1 MNQTII
7 ITIVSLSGLGAVAAM
22 ILYVVARQFR
32 VETDPRIEEIE
43 DVLPATNC
51 GGCGQPGC
59 RAFAEALAQAADI
72 SDMHCPVGGNDVMKQ
87 VGQILGVEVKEKDP
101 YIAIVKCSGSFEHRK
116 KTNVYDG
123 APNCTVASMLYGGD
137 TGCAYG
143 CLGLGECVDAC
154 DFEAMYM
161 DEKTGLPVVIEDKCT
176 ACNACVKACPKDIME
191 LWPRGR
197 KNRRIFVACINEEK
211 GGVAKKHC
219 SVACTGC
226 EKCVDVCRYDS
237 VVVENNLAIIDPEK
251 CKLCKDCVEVCPSK
265 VIDMVNFPPA
275 KKDRPP
281 RKDRPDR
288 KLARKKAETVGAEAG
303 GVADAGVEK
312 AEVKTAGV
320 ESAEVKTAGVESAGV
335 ESAGVKVPEANASD
349 KPDPNAP
356 IPGLKAT
363 DTESSASNASE
374 PKAASKNMEEPDS
387 EKQDK
392 KDNPSENENK
402 A

>member
-32 VETDPRIEEIE
+32 VETDPRIDEIE
-43 DVLPATNC
+43 EVLPATNC

-59 RAFAEALAQAADI
+59 RAFAEALTQAADI

-101 YIAIVKCSGSFEHRK
+101 YIAVVKCSGSFEHRK

-154 DFEAMYM
+154 DFDAMYM

-211 GGVAKKHC
+211 GGIAKKYC

-265 VIDMVNFPPA
+265 VIDMVNFPP

-281 RKDRPDR
+281 REDRPDR
-288 KLARKKAETVGAEAG
+288 KLARKKAERVGVEAG
-303 GVADAGVEK
+303 GAEISEAKARAVDGGGIETPVKDGKAEAAGTDT
-312 AEVKTAGV
+312 AEVKNTNTPV
-320 ESAEVKTAGVESAGV
+320 SESKTSNLKGQ
-335 ESAGVKVPEANASD
+335 PSD
-349 KPDPNAP
+349 KTEPNPVTNNTKKQDPDQ
-356 IPGLKAT
+356 
-363 DTESSASNASE
+363 E
-374 PKAASKNMEEPDS
+374 
-387 EKQDK
+387 DK
-392 KDNPSENENK
+392 KDNSSEKENK

>member
-1 MNQTII
+1 M
-7 ITIVSLSGLGAVAAM
+7 
-22 ILYVVARQFR
+22 
-32 VETDPRIEEIE
+32 
-43 DVLPATNC
+43 PATNC

-72 SDMHCPVGGNDVMKQ
+72 SEMHCPVGGNDVMKQ
-87 VGQILGVEVKEKDP
+87 VGEILGVEVKEKDP
-101 YIAIVKCSGSFEHRK
+101 YIAVVKCSGSFEHRK
-116 KTNVYDG
+116 KTTVYDG

-211 GGVAKKHC
+211 GGIAKKYC

-237 VVVENNLAIIDPEK
+237 VFVENNLAVIDPEK
-251 CKLCKDCVEVCPSK
+251 CKLCRDCVEVCPSK
-265 VIDMVNFPPA
+265 VIDMVNFPP

-288 KLARKKAETVGAEAG
+288 KLARTKAEEIGVETGGAEAG
-303 GVADAGVEK
+303 GVKSSVAEAGAVETVVTGDK
-312 AEVKTAGV
+312 AEAARIKT
-320 ESAEVKTAGVESAGV
+320 EEVKGISIPIADSKSTNPQDQTSETSESQGA
-335 ESAGVKVPEANASD
+335 AKNIQ
-349 KPDPNAP
+349 KPDP
-356 IPGLKAT
+356 
-363 DTESSASNASE
+363 EQ
-374 PKAASKNMEEPDS
+374 
-387 EKQDK
+387 QDK
-392 KDNPSENENK
+392 KDNSSEKENK